1 MHEPNIDSTRKRSTP
16 CKDISLHMKRHVRN
30 IAVLALWGISQ
41 AAAIGSQPV
50 KPLSKPLEGSKVN
63 LFELS
68 DVHIT
73 SGRMKTIQE
82 LSHQYLLTLEPDR
95 LLSWFRREAG
105 LTPLAQPY
113 PQWES
118 VIHDEWSLAG
128 HIMGFYLSGMSMM
141 YQSTGD
147 PAILERLRYSIH
159 GLREA
164 QDAGGDGYVAA
175 TRIGRHVF
183 EDVAAG
189 NFKTT
194 NPMINNTWEPVYVM
208 NKLMLGL
215 YDACTLCGIDEAS
228 IVLTRLADWFGTS
241 VIDKLDHDAMQKL
254 LVCEHGSINE
264 SYIDVYR
271 LTGEERYLRWA
282 ERLNDEDMWV
292 PLSQGKDILQG
303 WHANTQIPKFTGF
316 VAVGRANGDQR
327 MLDAAHLFWEIVLK
341 NHTWVNGG
349 NSCGEHFFAEDQ
361 YIEKV
366 KAAGGPESCNSVN
379 MMRLTEALYQWD
391 GEMSRV
397 DYYERVLLNHIL
409 GNFDPETGM
418 SCYYTSMRPGQYK
431 VYADPY
437 GCFWCCVGTGLQA
450 PAKLAKMVY
459 AYQADTLFV
468 NMFVPSKLEWKERN
482 FALEQK
488 TSYPDADQS
497 VLIVERGGHIALAV
511 RCPYWVEQGSMR
523 IKVNGKN
530 HRYSLQKGKPGSQY
544 IVISRDWQTGD
555 RIDLSFKPVLDVQPL
570 KKFSQ
575 YVSIQYGAMVMAQ
588 KIDNH
593 GLTRHDFI
601 NINAVA
607 GKTLPQNETTTLV
620 GSLASIKKTIQRA
633 KGDSLVLL
641 CQQPGKT
648 EPISLIPFTRL
659 LFDRYEVYFP
669 RVDTQAQLDSILS
682 VGFGNLE
689 TFSLKPEQLARFER
703 LQVDQVKVTDRD
715 SEREHRMESY
725 FSSPGEDFGQP
736 WRHAVDGGFFMYQ
749 MRCLPDKPMVIAVRF
764 RQDDAGER
772 LFDLQVDGRTIHTF
786 DHRHPIEGVEKP
798 LYYEEVEIPEELT
811 KGKTHITLKFN
822 AHNHNMAGG
831 IFDLRTIRHP

>member
-1 MHEPNIDSTRKRSTP
+1 MESTNKRNTLCRALFS
-16 CKDISLHMKRHVRN
+16 CMRRN
-30 IAVLALWGISQ
+30 FRAAAFIALWGVSS
-41 AAAIGSQPV
+41 AVSLGNQPV

-63 LFELS
+63 LFELT
-68 DVHIT
+68 DVRVT
-73 SGRMKTIQE
+73 GGQMKSIQE
-82 LSHQYLLTLEPDR
+82 LSHKYLLTLEPDR

-141 YQSTGD
+141 YQTTGD

-189 NFKTT
+189 NFETS
-194 NPMINNTWEPVYVM
+194 NPMINKTWEPVYVM

-215 YDACTLCGIDEAS
+215 YDAYTLCGIDEART
-228 IVLTRLADWFGTS
+228 VLTRLADWFGQS
-241 VIDKLDHDAMQKL
+241 VIDKLDHEGMQKL

-264 SYIDVYR
+264 SYVDIYR
-271 LTGEERYLRWA
+271 LTGDERYLRWA

-292 PLSQGKDILQG
+292 PLSQGQDILQG

-327 MLDAAHLFWEIVLK
+327 MLDAAHLFWDIVLK

-366 KAAGGPESCNSVN
+366 EATGGPESCNSVN

-409 GNFDPETGM
+409 GNFDPEMGM

-468 NMFVPSKLEWKERN
+468 NMFVPTTLEWKEKG
-482 FALEQK
+482 FAIEQQ
-488 TSYPDADQS
+488 TSYPDADRS
-497 VLIVERGGHIALAV
+497 TLIVQRGGRVALAI

-530 HRYSLQKGKPGSQY
+530 HRYSLQKGSRESKY
-544 IVISRDWQTGD
+544 IVLCRDWQEGD
-555 RIDLSFKPVLDVQPL
+555 RIDLSFRPVLDVQPL
-570 KKFSQ
+570 KKFNQ

-593 GLTRHDFI
+593 GLTHHDFVSTGS
-601 NINAVA
+601 VA
-607 GKTLPQNETTTLV
+607 GKALPQDEVTTLV
-620 GSLASIKKTIQRA
+620 GNIASIKKSIHRA
-633 KGDSLVLL
+633 KGDILTLL
-641 CQQPGKT
+641 CNLSGTTK
-648 EPISLIPFTRL
+648 PIALVPFTRL
-659 LFDRYEVYFP
+659 LFDRYEIYFP

-682 VGFGNLE
+682 PGSGKRE
-689 TFSLKPEQLARFER
+689 SYSPTPEQLARYER
-703 LQVDQVKVTDRD
+703 LQIDQVKVTDNE

-725 FSSPGEDFGQP
+725 FSSTGEDFGQH
-736 WRHAVDGGFFMYQ
+736 WRHATDGGFFMYQ
-749 MRCLPDKPMVIAVRF
+749 MRCLPDKPIAIAIRF
-764 RQDDAGER
+764 RQDDAGAR
-772 LFDLQVDGRTIHTF
+772 LFDLQVDGRTIQTF
-786 DHRHPIEGVEKP
+786 DHRHPKEGVEKP

-811 KGKTHITLKFN
+811 HGKTHITVKFN
-822 AHNHNMAGG
+822 AHNHNFAGG
-831 IFDLRTIRHP
+831 IFDLRTIQNTSIP